1 MKLSTHSWAALGAW
15 ALALSS
21 VMAQAAWSAA
31 LGQTVLPPSGEDG
44 PVTVYYPSDAQ
55 EQPVRRG
62 RMTLRLAVDAPAQ
75 RGNGRLVVISHGS
88 GGSPWVHADL
98 ARALVEAGYVVAMPE
113 HHADNYRDDS
123 KPGPDSWAL
132 RPAEV
137 SRAIDAIGRDPR
149 FAPLLQLDQVGVYG
163 MSAGGH
169 TALTLAGGRWSPA
182 GFARHC
188 AAHIA
193 EDFPACVGLV
203 TQLTGG
209 PLDGFKQWLAVK
221 LIQSRFDDERPRE
234 YLDPRVAAVVAA
246 VPVAADFDLS
256 SLATPR
262 VPLALV
268 LAEKDRWLAPR
279 FHGAAVRSACPTC
292 EVIADMP
299 DAGHGSMLSPLPPDI
314 DGIAG
319 ELLNDPPGFSRGNMG
334 EVDRRIAAFFVRN
347 VPAVG
352 AHAASASLAGVV
364 NRRSTGDVEHGGQ
377 REQSRNVA
385 ELSAQDR

>member
-1 MKLSTHSWAALGAW
+1 
-15 ALALSS
+15 
-21 VMAQAAWSAA
+21 MAQSAWSAT
-31 LGQTVLPPSGEDG
+31 LGQSALPPSGEDG
-44 PVTVYYPSDAQ
+44 PVTVYYPSAAQ

-62 RMTLRLAVDAPAQ
+62 RMMLQLAVDAPAQ

-113 HHADNYRDDS
+113 HRADNFRDAG
-123 KPGPDSWAL
+123 KPGPDSWTR

-149 FAPLLQLDQVGVYG
+149 FAPLLQLDKVGIYG

-193 EDFPACVGLV
+193 EDFPACVGLF
-203 TQLTGG
+203 THLTGG
-209 PLDGFKQWLAVK
+209 PLDGLKQWLAVK
-221 LIQSRFDDERPRE
+221 VIRSRFDDDRARE
-234 YLDPRVAAVVAA
+234 HQDPRVAAVVAA
-246 VPVAADFDLS
+246 VPVAADYDLA
-256 SLATPR
+256 SLAVPR
-262 VPLALV
+262 VPLALI
-268 LAEKDRWLAPR
+268 LAEKDGWLAPR
-279 FHGAAVRSACPTC
+279 FHGGAVRSVCRSC

-319 ELLNDPPGFSRGNMG
+319 ELLNDPPGFDRSRMP
-334 EVDRRIAAFFVRN
+334 EVDRKIAAFFVRY

-352 AHAASASLAGVV
+352 APAANASPSDAA
-364 NRRSTGDVEHGGQ
+364 N
-377 REQSRNVA
+377 
-385 ELSAQDR
+385 

>member
-1 MKLSTHSWAALGAW
+1 MKLSIRSWATLGACV
-15 ALALSS
+15 LALTSA
-21 VMAQAAWSAA
+21 MAQTAWAAA
-31 LGQTVLPPSGEDG
+31 LGQTALPPSGEDG
-44 PVTVYYPSDAQ
+44 PVTVYYPSDAP

-62 RMTLRLAVDAPAQ
+62 RMTLPLAVDAAPQ

-98 ARALVEAGYVVAMPE
+98 ARALVEVGYVVAMPE
-113 HHADNYRDDS
+113 HRADNYRDDS
-123 KPGPDSWAL
+123 KPGPDSWLL

-137 SRAIDAIGRDPR
+137 SRAIDAIERDPR
-149 FAPLLQLDQVGVYG
+149 FAPLLQLDKVGVYG

-193 EDFPACVGLV
+193 EDFPACVGLF

-221 LIQSRFDDERPRE
+221 VIQSRFDDDRLRE
-234 YLDPRVAAVVAA
+234 HQDPRVAAVVAA
-246 VPVAADFDLS
+246 VPFAADYDLL
-256 SLATPR
+256 SLAVPR

-268 LAEKDRWLAPR
+268 LAEKDRWLVTHW
-279 FHGAAVRSACPTC
+279 HGGAVRGACRTC
-292 EVIADMP
+292 EVLADMP
-299 DAGHGSMLSPLPPDI
+299 DAGHGSMLSPFPPGLG
-314 DGIAG
+314 GIAG
-319 ELLNDPPGFSRGNMG
+319 ELLSDPPGFDRSRMP
-334 EVDRRIAAFFVRN
+334 EVDRKIAAFFLRH

-352 AHAASASLAGVV
+352 APVANSAPADAA
-364 NRRSTGDVEHGGQ
+364 N
-377 REQSRNVA
+377 
-385 ELSAQDR
+385 

>member
-1 MKLSTHSWAALGAW
+1 MKLSIRSCATLGACV
-15 ALALSS
+15 LALTSA
-21 VMAQAAWSAA
+21 MAQTAGSAA
-31 LGQTVLPPSGEDG
+31 LGQTALPPSGEDG

-62 RMTLRLAVDAPAQ
+62 RMTLPLAVDVAPQ

-88 GGSPWVHADL
+88 GGSPWVHANL

-123 KPGPDSWAL
+123 KPGPDSWSL

-137 SRAIDAIGRDPR
+137 SRAIDAIGRDAR
-149 FAPLLQLDQVGVYG
+149 FAPLLQLDKVGVYG

-188 AAHIA
+188 TAHIA
-193 EDFPACVGLV
+193 EDFPACVGLI

-209 PLDGFKQWLAVK
+209 PLDGFKQWLAVRV
-221 LIQSRFDDERPRE
+221 IQSRFNDERPRE
-234 YLDPRVAAVVAA
+234 HQDPRVAAVVAA
-246 VPVAADFDLS
+246 VPVSADFDLS
-256 SLATPR
+256 SLAMPR

-268 LAEKDRWLAPR
+268 LAQKDRWLAPR
-279 FHGAAVRSACPTC
+279 LHGDAVRSACRNC

-299 DAGHGSMLSPLPPDI
+299 DAGHGSMLSPLPPKI

-319 ELLNDPPGFSRGNMG
+319 GLLNDPPGFDRSRMP
-334 EVDRRIAAFFVRN
+334 EVDRKIAAFFLRY

-352 AHAASASLAGVV
+352 APVASASPADAA
-364 NRRSTGDVEHGGQ
+364 N
-377 REQSRNVA
+377 
-385 ELSAQDR
+385 

>member
-1 MKLSTHSWAALGAW
+1 MKLSTRTRGTLAACLLVLNSV
-15 ALALSS
+15 LA
-21 VMAQAAWSAA
+21 QTAWSAA
-31 LGQTVLPPSGEDG
+31 LGQTALPPSGEDG
-44 PVTVYYPSDAQ
+44 PVTVYYPSNAP
-55 EQPVRRG
+55 ERPVRRG
-62 RMTLRLAVDAPAQ
+62 RMTLQLAVDAPVLP
-75 RGNGRLVVISHGS
+75 GNGRLVVISHGS

-98 ARALVEAGYVVAMPE
+98 ARALAEVGYVVAMPE

-123 KPGPDSWAL
+123 RPGPDSWTK

-149 FAPLLQLDQVGVYG
+149 FAPLLQLDMVGVYG

-169 TALTLAGGRWSPA
+169 AALTLAGGRWSPA

-193 EDFPACVGLV
+193 DDFPTCVGL
-203 TQLTGG
+203 TTHLTGG

-221 LIQSRFDDERPRE
+221 VIQSRFDDDRPRE

-246 VPVAADFDLS
+246 VPAAADYDLS

-268 LAEKDRWLAPR
+268 LAGQDRWLAPR
-279 FHGAAVRSACPTC
+279 FHGAAVRGACLRC

-314 DGIAG
+314 GGIAG
-319 ELLNDPPGFSRGNMG
+319 ELLNDPPGFERSRMP
-334 EVDRRIAAFFVRN
+334 EVDRRIAAFFLRH

-352 AHAASASLAGVV
+352 APVANASPAVAA
-364 NRRSTGDVEHGGQ
+364 N
-377 REQSRNVA
+377 
-385 ELSAQDR
+385 

>member
-1 MKLSTHSWAALGAW
+1 MKLSTHSWAMLGACV
-15 ALALSS
+15 LALSS
-21 VMAQAAWSAA
+21 AMTQTAWSAA
-31 LGQTVLPPSGEDG
+31 LGQTELPPSGHDG
-44 PVTVYYPSDAQ
+44 PVTVYYPSDVQ
-55 EQPVRRG
+55 ELSVRRG
-62 RMTLRLAVDAPAQ
+62 RMMLQLAVDAPAQ

-98 ARALVEAGYVVAMPE
+98 ARALVEVGYVVAMPE

-123 KPGPDSWAL
+123 KPGPDSWTL

-137 SRAIDAIGRDPR
+137 SRAIDAIGRDAR
-149 FAPLLQLDQVGVYG
+149 FAPLLQLDKVGVYG

-188 AAHIA
+188 TAQIAA
-193 EDFPACVGLV
+193 DFPACVGLI
-203 TQLTGG
+203 THLTGG
-209 PLDGFKQWLAVK
+209 RLDGFKQWLAVK
-221 LIQSRFDDERPRE
+221 VIQSRFDDDRLRE
-234 YLDPRVAAVVAA
+234 HQDPRVAAVVAA
-246 VPVAADFDLS
+246 VPAAADYDLS

-279 FHGAAVRSACPTC
+279 FHGSAVRGACRNC

-299 DAGHGSMLSPLPPDI
+299 EAGHGSMLSPLPPGI
-314 DGIAG
+314 GGIAG
-319 ELLNDPPGFSRGNMG
+319 ELLNDPPGFDRSRML
-334 EVDRRIAAFFVRN
+334 EVDRRIAAYFLRY

-352 AHAASASLAGVV
+352 VPVANATFADAA
-364 NRRSTGDVEHGGQ
+364 N
-377 REQSRNVA
+377 
-385 ELSAQDR
+385 